1 MLELNFDPFPEL
13 QTERLLLR
21 KISMDD
27 ASEMLVLRTDINT
40 MRFLDKTKPT
50 SIQEMYDLVSKIN
63 DGIKQNN
70 NIGWGITLLNSNKL
84 IGMIGYHRIVKEHY
98 RAEIGYMLLP
108 SEWKKGYMNEAIKK
122 VIDFGFHSMKLHS
135 IEANI
140 NPNNIAS
147 AQLLKKNHF
156 IKEAYF
162 KEDYYFN
169 GKFLDSEIYSLLN
182 S

>member
-70 NIGWGITLLNSNKL
+70 NIGC
-84 IGMIGYHRIVKEHY
+84 
-98 RAEIGYMLLP
+98 
-108 SEWKKGYMNEAIKK
+108 
-122 VIDFGFHSMKLHS
+122 
-135 IEANI
+135 
-140 NPNNIAS
+140 
-147 AQLLKKNHF
+147 
-156 IKEAYF
+156 
-162 KEDYYFN
+162 
-169 GKFLDSEIYSLLN
+169 
-182 S
+182 